1 MSDQIVAELSA
12 LAHPQRLALFGLLM
26 RRYPDRLP
34 AGEIGQILGAK
45 PSTLS
50 AYLSDLAEAGLIDAE
65 RRGTS
70 LLYRARLDAA
80 RGMVA
85 RFLAESCRGR
95 ADPEVAPEPVPGPGA
110 ASWRVRNV
118 LFLGWDNGA
127 RSLMA
132 EALMRET
139 AGSRFEVF
147 SAGLMAG
154 AQANPQALTML
165 AELGHDTASLWS
177 KPVTGFLGLDA
188 PRMDLVI
195 TLSDRAANVA
205 LPVWPGRPVEAHWG
219 LPDPVALGTAEA
231 YAAAY
236 LTLRARVAAL
246 AALPMNLPRGAL
258 QARLDELARLEA
270 DQG

>member
-1 MSDQIVAELSA
+1 MSDQTVAELSA

-34 AGEIGQILGAK
+34 AGEIGQVLGAK

-50 AYLSDLAEAGLIDAE
+50 AYLAELAEAGLIDAE

-70 LLYRARLDAA
+70 LLYRARLEAA

-85 RFLAESCRGR
+85 RLLAEACRGR
-95 ADPEVAPEPVPGPGA
+95 AEPEAGANPGNG
-110 ASWRVRNV
+110 RVQNV
-118 LFLGWDNGA
+118 LFLGWDNAA

-132 EALMRET
+132 EALLREL

-147 SAGLMAG
+147 SAGVMPG
-154 AQANPQALTML
+154 AEANPQALAML
-165 AELGHDTASLWS
+165 AELGHDTAALWA
-177 KPVTGFLGLDA
+177 KPAAGFLAADA

-195 TLSDRAANVA
+195 TLSDRAANVQ
-205 LPVWPGRPVEAHWG
+205 LPAWPGRPVEAHWG

-231 YAAAY
+231 YAGAY
-236 LTLRARVAAL
+236 LTLRARAAAL
-246 AALPMNLPRGAL
+246 AGLPAGLGRAAL
-258 QARLDELARLEA
+258 QAQLDALAGLRAPA
-270 DQG
+270 D